1 MYMLKDYLD
10 VGEFVLWLTV
20 HYSFIN
26 LSTDLLLTDWA
37 KLCKRNILHTFVY
50 YSNRSAQTVSEW
62 ALDVNPK
69 H

>member
-1 MYMLKDYLD
+1 MWGNLFCDLLYIIPLLTYQQICR
-10 VGEFVLWLTV
+10 WLTG
-20 HYSFIN
+20 
-26 LSTDLLLTDWA
+26 LSCP
-37 KLCKRNILHTFVY
+37 KEILHTFVY